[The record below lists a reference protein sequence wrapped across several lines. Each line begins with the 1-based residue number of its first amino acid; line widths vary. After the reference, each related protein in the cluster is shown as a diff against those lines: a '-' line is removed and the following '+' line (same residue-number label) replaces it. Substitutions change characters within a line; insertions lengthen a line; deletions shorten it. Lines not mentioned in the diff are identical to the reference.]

1 MPVEKRGLSQIR
13 VFAGMCSYG
22 ERTLM
27 GAEVSM
33 TPVSVPD
40 LLTVMEAAGVL
51 RVGRTTAYDQVGK
64 YFDTDGAD
72 GMPCIRVGGQLRVP
86 RVLFEEWLGFRI
98 TVWPPLEA
106 PDDDD
111 VAIVAPAT
119 VEPVPGYP
127 SSFEDCG
134 AVVASVQRVGP
145 LMEHTFWFDS
155 RGSNDRQVPAGSWE
169 SSC

>member
-1 MPVEKRGLSQIR
+1 
-13 VFAGMCSYG
+13 MCSYG

-33 TPVSVPD
+33 TPVSMPD

-51 RVGRTTAYDQVGK
+51 RVGRTTAYDQVAK
-64 YFDTDGAD
+64 YFATNGAD

-106 PDDDD
+106 PDDGDD
-111 VAIVAPAT
+111 VALIASAA
-119 VEPVPGYP
+119 VEPVPAAGP
-127 SSFEDCG
+127 SRRRSKTAAQSSRLF
-134 AVVASVQRVGP
+134 SV
-145 LMEHTFWFDS
+145 
-155 RGSNDRQVPAGSWE
+155 
-169 SSC
+169 

>member
-1 MPVEKRGLSQIR
+1 
-13 VFAGMCSYG
+13 
-22 ERTLM
+22 
-27 GAEVSM
+27 M

-111 VAIVAPAT
+111 VAIIAPAT
-119 VEPVPGYP
+119 VEPVPTLP
-127 SSFEDCG
+127 
-134 AVVASVQRVGP
+134 VVVVRRLRRSRRVC
-145 LMEHTFWFDS
+145 S
-155 RGSNDRQVPAGSWE
+155 ACRPADGTHLLVRLAR
-169 SSC
+169 

>member
-1 MPVEKRGLSQIR
+1 
-13 VFAGMCSYG
+13 MCSYG

-51 RVGRTTAYDQVGK
+51 RVGRTTAYEQVGK
-64 YFDTDGAD
+64 YFATDGAD

-106 PDDDD
+106 PDDDAD
-111 VAIVAPAT
+111 AIIAPAT
-119 VEPVPGYP
+119 VEAVPTAGP
-127 SSFEDCG
+127 S
-134 AVVASVQRVGP
+134 R
-145 LMEHTFWFDS
+145 
-155 RGSNDRQVPAGSWE
+155 RGSKTAAQ
-169 SSC
+169 SSRLFSV

>member
-1 MPVEKRGLSQIR
+1 
-13 VFAGMCSYG
+13 
-22 ERTLM
+22 
-27 GAEVSM
+27 M
-33 TPVSVPD
+33 TQVSVPD

-86 RVLFEEWLGFRI
+86 RVLFEEWLGFQI

-111 VAIVAPAT
+111 VAIIVPAT
-119 VEPVPGYP
+119 VDPVATTRRRAKTAAQ
-127 SSFEDCG
+127 SSRLF
-134 AVVASVQRVGP
+134 SV
-145 LMEHTFWFDS
+145 
-155 RGSNDRQVPAGSWE
+155 
-169 SSC
+169 

>member
-1 MPVEKRGLSQIR
+1 MSQIR
-13 VFAGMCSYG
+13 VFAGMCWHG

-33 TPVSVPD
+33 TPVLVPD
-40 LLTVMEAAGVL
+40 LLKVMEAAGVL
-51 RVGRTTAYDQVGK
+51 RVGRTTAYDLVGK

-72 GMPCIRVGGQLRVP
+72 GMPCLRVGGQLRVP

-98 TVWPPLEA
+98 TVWPPPEA

-119 VEPVPGYP
+119 VEAVPTTRRRSKTAAQ
-127 SSFEDCG
+127 SSRLF
-134 AVVASVQRVGP
+134 SV
-145 LMEHTFWFDS
+145 
-155 RGSNDRQVPAGSWE
+155 
-169 SSC
+169 

>member
-1 MPVEKRGLSQIR
+1 
-13 VFAGMCSYG
+13 MCSYG

-33 TPVSVPD
+33 TPVAVPD
-40 LLTVMEAAGVL
+40 LLKVMEAAGVL

-64 YFDTDGAD
+64 YLATDGAD

-111 VAIVAPAT
+111 VTLIAPAT
-119 VEPVPGYP
+119 VEAVPTTRRRSKTAAQ
-127 SSFEDCG
+127 SSRLF
-134 AVVASVQRVGP
+134 SV
-145 LMEHTFWFDS
+145 
-155 RGSNDRQVPAGSWE
+155 
-169 SSC
+169 

>member
-1 MPVEKRGLSQIR
+1 MPVERCGLSQIR

-33 TPVSVPD
+33 TQVSVPD

-86 RVLFEEWLGFRI
+86 RVLFEEWLGFQI

-106 PDDDD
+106 PDDDAD
-111 VAIVAPAT
+111 AIINPTT
-119 VEPVPGYP
+119 VEPVPTAGP
-127 SSFEDCG
+127 SRRRSKTAAQSSRLF
-134 AVVASVQRVGP
+134 SV
-145 LMEHTFWFDS
+145 
-155 RGSNDRQVPAGSWE
+155 
-169 SSC
+169 